1 MGKNFRETL
10 NERLENPAFKK
21 EWDALEPEYQI
32 IKAMLDARNEKSLTQ
47 KQLSD
52 ITGIPQA
59 DISRLE
65 NGNANP
71 SIKTLQRLADA
82 MDMKLKLEFVP
93 KNDDVHF
100 LSTL

>member
-10 NERLENPAFKK
+10 NEQLNNPVFKK

-32 IKAMLDARNEKSLTQ
+32 IKAMLETRNEKAMTQ
-47 KQLSD
+47 KQLAD

-71 SIKTLQRLADA
+71 SLRTLQRLADG
-82 MDMKLKLEFVP
+82 MGMKLKLEFVP
-93 KNDDVHF
+93 VNR
-100 LSTL
+100 

>member
-10 NERLENPAFKK
+10 DGQMKNPEFKE

-32 IKAMLDARNEKSLTQ
+32 IKAMLSSRAEKSLTQ
-47 KQLSD
+47 KQLAD

-71 SIKTLQRLADA
+71 SLRTLRRLADGLG
-82 MDMKLKLEFVP
+82 MKLKLEFV
-93 KNDDVHF
+93 KG
-100 LSTL
+100 

>member
-10 NERLENPAFKK
+10 NEQLKNPEFKK

-32 IKAMLDARNEKSLTQ
+32 IKAMLDTRKKKSMTQ
-47 KQLSD
+47 KQLAD

-71 SIKTLQRLADA
+71 SLRTLQRLADG
-82 MDMKLKLEFVP
+82 MGMKLKLEFVP
-93 KNDDVHF
+93 ANR
-100 LSTL
+100 

>member
-10 NERLENPAFKK
+10 NEQLKNPEFKE
-21 EWDALEPEYQI
+21 EWDELEPEYQI
-32 IKAMLDARNEKSLTQ
+32 IKAMLNSRAERSMTQ
-47 KQLSD
+47 KQLAE

-71 SIKTLQRLADA
+71 SLRTLVRLADG
-82 MDMKLKLEFVP
+82 MGMKLKLEFVP
-93 KNDDVHF
+93 ANR
-100 LSTL
+100 